1 MTDIVSPAKRSQ
13 MMSGIRGKDTKPE
26 LLVRRA
32 LHAKGFRFRL
42 HVKDLPGRPDIVLRK
57 HQAVVLVHGCF
68 WHGHDCRYFKPPS
81 TRPEFWLAK
90 IGRNRAND
98 LSQAKKLMEQGW
110 RVATVWECVL
120 RKPHDVDVTA
130 ETLAQWLRGNSPTIE
145 IRE

>member
-98 LSQAKKLMEQGW
+98 LRSEEHTSELQSLMRISYAVFCLKKKKTNIL
-110 RVATVWECVL
+110 TTY
-120 RKPHDVDVTA
+120 KYT
-130 ETLAQWLRGNSPTIE
+130 NK
-145 IRE
+145 

>member
-1 MTDIVSPAKRSQ
+1 MGRK
-13 MMSGIRGKDTKPE
+13 
-26 LLVRRA
+26 A

-110 RVATVWECVL
+110 RVATVWECVRSEEHTSEL
-120 RKPHDVDVTA
+120 QSLMRISYAVFCLKQKKKQTKNTSHNIRIIEST
-130 ETLAQWLRGNSPTIE
+130 NNNTI
-145 IRE
+145 

>member
-57 HQAVVLVHGCF
+57 QQAVVLVHGCF
-68 WHGHDCRYFKPPS
+68 WHGHDCRYFNTPS
-81 TRPEFWLAK
+81 TRPDFWLAT
-90 IGRNRAND
+90 IGRNPAIVKSQAQKLMIQD
-98 LSQAKKLMEQGW
+98 LS
-110 RVATVWECVL
+110 
-120 RKPHDVDVTA
+120 
-130 ETLAQWLRGNSPTIE
+130 
-145 IRE
+145 

>member
-1 MTDIVSPAKRSQ
+1 
-13 MMSGIRGKDTKPE
+13 MMSGIRVKDTKPE

-98 LSQAKKLMEQGW
+98 LSQAKKLMEQG
-110 RVATVWECVL
+110 RSVAHVWECVL
-120 RKPHDVDVTA
+120 RQHHHVA
-130 ETLAQWLRGNSPTIE
+130 GLAKKLSQGIWGNS
-145 IRE
+145 